1 MTEMSALMPGARPVL
16 SRRTPYQRIT
26 IAEHPRYG
34 HQLYIDDDLQISSV
48 DHAYGAAMVAP
59 LIAAQPLEQV
69 MILGG
74 GDGGVLAEL
83 LRLADEANAPLER
96 ALMVDIDAEVVDLCQ
111 HYLPGIC
118 GDAFD
123 DPRSE
128 LVIGDAL
135 AELEQAEEL
144 DAIVYDLTLEPFRE
158 NISRETFVEETI
170 DAMASSLRPGGII
183 SMQCCGVGATTD
195 GEPARHRALLNAV
208 REAADQHFEDL
219 IEQQVV
225 IPSYEGLWTF
235 LAARKA
241 ESR

>member
-1 MTEMSALMPGARPVL
+1 MSANGSLMPGARPLL
-16 SRRTPYQRIT
+16 SRRTPYQQVT

-48 DHAYGAAMVAP
+48 DRAYGAAMVAP
-59 LIAAQPLEQV
+59 LMAADPLEQV

-83 LRLADEANAPLER
+83 LRLADEADAPLER
-96 ALMVDIDAEVVDLCQ
+96 AVMVDIDAEVVDLCQ

-118 GDAFD
+118 GDAFE

-128 LVIGDAL
+128 LIIGDAL
-135 AELEQAEEL
+135 AELEQASEL
-144 DAIVYDLTLEPFRE
+144 DAIVYDLTFEPFRAAL
-158 NISRETFVEETI
+158 SRESFVGETI
-170 DAMASSLRPGGII
+170 DAMAGSLRPGGVI

-195 GEPARHRALLNAV
+195 GEPERHRALLHTV
-208 REAADQHFEDL
+208 REAASAHFEDL

-235 LAARKA
+235 VAARKP
-241 ESR
+241 ESP